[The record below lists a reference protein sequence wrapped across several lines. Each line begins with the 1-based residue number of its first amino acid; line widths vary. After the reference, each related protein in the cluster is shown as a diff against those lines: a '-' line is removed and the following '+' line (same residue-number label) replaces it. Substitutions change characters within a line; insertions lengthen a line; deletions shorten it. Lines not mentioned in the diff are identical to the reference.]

1 MANLK
6 QIEKFLKR
14 KDFKYKVIDLGGE
27 VYTVEQVSETG
38 VDEDEIVKTLIVRV
52 KGLKKMQYVA
62 LAVRGRDRVDFKKV
76 RKLLGNQS
84 ELAKP
89 EEVQRI
95 VRVPVGA
102 VCLILVGLPLYF
114 DRCVMGL
121 TRVNMGSGDLTKGLE
136 MDLTDLLKAVEKYQ
150 VEEFVR

>member
-27 VYTVEQVSETG
+27 VYTVKQVSETG
-38 VDEDEIVKTLIVRV
+38 VEEDEIVKTLIVRV
-52 KGLKKMQYVA
+52 EGLKKMQFVA
-62 LAVRGRDRVDFKKV
+62 LAVRGCDRVDFKKV

-102 VCLILVGLPLYF
+102 VCPILVGLPLYF
-114 DRCVMGL
+114 DRCVMNL
-121 TRVNMGSGDLTKGLE
+121 NRINMGSGDLTKGLE
-136 MDLTDLLKAVEKYQ
+136 MDLNDLLGAVGEYQ
-150 VEEFVR
+150 IKDLV